1 MIKYNE
7 MRILMEALKEIADRK
22 FNINFYDD
30 DSMIKVEISSR
41 FEDFELLKDLFENI
55 KKDYY
60 YHIILYSFCENI
72 LIFKWSFIV

>member
-1 MIKYNE
+1 

-30 DSMIKVEISSR
+30 DSMINDYSMIKVEISSR